1 MTYAKIKYFVQNMWW
16 FWFWKWVWVA
26 GRTQGRLWILVFCLG
41 IMGVLVPAPLLEFR
55 YFTIP
60 FFLIALHT
68 KIPEEIELGTSFC
81 MTILYSVLNAF
92 TMYLFLFR
100 PFHWANDP
108 GGIQRFMWWKFCHLL
123 FSHITWILKLYLC
136 LEIKFD
142 WYRQT
147 QHSWFVR
154 YTWRCMVASQKL
166 LLDVKSNW
174 SDDWNRT
181 CSNLKQYHV
190 SSGHP

>member
-1 MTYAKIKYFVQNMWW
+1 MPFMVIVMVWYFVGDNGKVMSELILSSCCACSGFSGTDTMVTYKGVFWASCAIWYIRYFQFWRNSVTNAKIKYFVQNMWW
-16 FWFWKWVWVA
+16 FWFRKWVWVA

-81 MTILYSVLNAF
+81 MTILYLILNAF

-123 FSHITWILKLYLC
+123 FSHIT
-136 LEIKFD
+136 
-142 WYRQT
+142 
-147 QHSWFVR
+147 
-154 YTWRCMVASQKL
+154 
-166 LLDVKSNW
+166 
-174 SDDWNRT
+174 
-181 CSNLKQYHV
+181 
-190 SSGHP
+190 